1 VTPSIV
7 IWVGRADD
15 EELVAEAEDAD
26 EAVESWLRTLEGMSL
41 ARMLERTLEGR
52 EVRTEVGLAVEA
64 PEGNRLVGRLLRML
78 EMTPDG
84 SSVRIPLGS
93 AVEKG
98 KPEMRLVLLAPRI
111 PEATLEGMSLA
122 RMLES
127 TLEGSEVR
135 TEVGLAPEG
144 TPEGKMLVG
153 RLLRMLEMT
162 PEGSSV
168 KMLVGSGTVEKGTPG
183 MRLVLPA
190 PRTPETTLDKTPEGK
205 SLRMLET
212 TPVGNSVRMP
222 VGMTEGTLP
231 RMLETTPVG
240 KSDKML
246 EMIPVGKSV
255 KMFEGSGTVDRGRPG
270 RVGTP
275 VAPRTPETTLDTT
288 PVGKSPRMLETT
300 LVGSSV
306 RMPVGIT
313 EGTLPRMLDTTPVG
327 RPDRMLEMMLV
338 GKSVRMPE
346 GRGRSEVTP
355 RTLVPGRSLGRLPS
369 TLDTMGVGR
378 ADRMLE
384 ISLGRSVVGGRL
396 LRVLTMLEMTPE
408 GSAPETSEGKLVT
421 TDRTLDATEPTAPV
435 GLAMTL
441 ETTAVGSEGRS
452 LERTDE
458 RSVATAEGKALERT
472 DERSDAAAEGKSLAI
487 VARTEEITGPALSAG
502 RVAAALSAT
511 ERAEDTALTAL
522 GARPLVA
529 PPMMPVAT
537 DTTLLMGK
545 EAAGRETPRA
555 LAAPMNCKPAA
566 PRATIL

>member
-1 VTPSIV
+1 
-7 IWVGRADD
+7 
-15 EELVAEAEDAD
+15 
-26 EAVESWLRTLEGMSL
+26 
-41 ARMLERTLEGR
+41 
-52 EVRTEVGLAVEA
+52 
-64 PEGNRLVGRLLRML
+64 
-78 EMTPDG
+78 
-84 SSVRIPLGS
+84 
-93 AVEKG
+93 
-98 KPEMRLVLLAPRI
+98 
-111 PEATLEGMSLA
+111 
-122 RMLES
+122 
-127 TLEGSEVR
+127 
-135 TEVGLAPEG
+135 
-144 TPEGKMLVG
+144 
-153 RLLRMLEMT
+153 
-162 PEGSSV
+162 
-168 KMLVGSGTVEKGTPG
+168 
-183 MRLVLPA
+183 
-190 PRTPETTLDKTPEGK
+190 
-205 SLRMLET
+205 
-212 TPVGNSVRMP
+212 
-222 VGMTEGTLP
+222 MTEGTLP

-246 EMIPVGKSV
+246 EMIPVGKPV

-313 EGTLPRMLDTTPVG
+313 EGTLPRMLDTTSVG

-346 GRGRSEVTP
+346 GRA
-355 RTLVPGRSLGRLPS
+355 LVAGRSLGRLPS
-369 TLDTMGVGR
+369 TLDTTGVGR
-378 ADRMLE
+378 GDRMLE
-384 ISLGRSVVGGRL
+384 ISPGRSVVGGRL
-396 LRVLTMLEMTPE
+396 PRVLTMLEMTPE

-435 GLAMTL
+435 GFAMTL

-529 PPMMPVAT
+529 PPMMPVTT

-545 EAAGRETPRA
+545 EAAGIETPRA